1 MGKGYQPAEVNPGNY
16 HGVSAFD
23 PDGMPDPEV
32 APKESFSTVFGNA
45 LVTEGDRNP
54 NICAIT
60 AAMKYGTGLQFFS
73 AQPPGV
79 VFLMSVWQ
87 SSTL

>member
-1 MGKGYQPAEVNPGNY
+1 
-16 HGVSAFD
+16 
-23 PDGMPDPEV
+23 MPDPEV

-60 AAMKYGTGLQFFS
+60 AAMKYGTGLQFLRTATRS
-73 AQPPGV
+73 

-87 SSTL
+87 SSML